1 MKKHNEGYALAFVLV
16 MLAVLAL
23 LSSVILAASW
33 RNMRFQQIA
42 AQRMSDEYAVK
53 GQLDRIMIQLEALG
67 SAGSIDLKNDPASGL
82 QIVVVENIVVM
93 RARSGQIQGDCVLVL
108 KDAINDQE
116 TAVPVTITDAD
127 SDGVYAIANLGG
139 VECVYY
145 EIYTAEEVAADER
158 VPEEYTGTVPTE
170 ETTAGSDQSK

>member
-53 GQLDRIMIQLEALG
+53 GQLDRVLIQLEAMD
-67 SAGSIDLKNDPASGL
+67 SDGSIDLKNDPASGL
-82 QIVVVENIVVM
+82 QIVVVEKNIIVM
-93 RARSGQIQGDCVLVL
+93 RARSGQIQGDCVLIL
-108 KDAINDQE
+108 TGA
-116 TAVPVTITDAD
+116 TITGP
-127 SDGVYAIANLGG
+127 DGDGIYDIANLSQ
-139 VECVYY
+139 VTCAHY
-145 EIYTAEEVAADER
+145 EIYTAEEVTADEQ

-170 ETTAGSDQSK
+170 ETTAGSDQTEELS

>member
-93 RARSGQIQGDCVLVL
+93 RARSGQIQGDCVLML
-108 KDAINDQE
+108 TGA
-116 TAVPVTITDAD
+116 TITDAD
-127 SDGVYAIANLGG
+127 GDGTYDINNLSQ
-139 VECVYY
+139 VTCAHY
-145 EIYTAEEVAADER
+145 EIYTAEEVMADEQ

>member
-93 RARSGQIQGDCVLVL
+93 RARSGQIQGDCVLML
-108 KDAINDQE
+108 TGA
-116 TAVPVTITDAD
+116 TITDAD
-127 SDGVYAIANLGG
+127 GDGTYDIKNLSR
-139 VECVYY
+139 VTCAHY
-145 EIYTAEEVAADER
+145 EIYTAEEVTADER